1 MIVSLEPE
9 SPEGDVEKSC
19 FIGAVESSF
28 SGYRLIAQ
36 KKFFS
41 RKILF
46 LNKEIH

>member
-1 MIVSLEPE
+1 MIVSLKLKNF
-9 SPEGDVEKSC
+9 EGDVEKSC

-36 KKFFS
+36 EEFFS